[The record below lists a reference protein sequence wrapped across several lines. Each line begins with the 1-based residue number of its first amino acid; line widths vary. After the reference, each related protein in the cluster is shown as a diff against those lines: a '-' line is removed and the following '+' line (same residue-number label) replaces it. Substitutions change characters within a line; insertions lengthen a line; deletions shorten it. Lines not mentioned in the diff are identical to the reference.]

1 MSTVIR
7 NCPGCKSLILSDTDQ
22 CPECGHVFYQ
32 RRPTPA
38 VVAQQVAAPT
48 PSRGSEVREAC
59 PHCGEMV
66 RAGLVRCWS
75 CNGFMRADI
84 AKKYHDLT
92 TNPQPIIYSTIPPE
106 QRSDFLPPRAGAAT
120 GGVQDADEFTLAD
133 DLISGSGS
141 SGSAAHSPPA
151 AQTPSQAS
159 GAVASADGPDKPQ
172 TVTGKQETGAVV
184 SSAGTAP
191 ARPGTEK
198 TLPPAVPAASEAPKS
213 PPAPRSEKPAP
224 DDLLTI
230 ALQEQRDDRRR
241 RNDRQA
247 ERQKRQVLVPCNC
260 GAWLRVHEDFA
271 GRVVRC
277 RQCRN
282 PIQIPEIRRKVAEKK
297 EDKPAVQMNI
307 TWISD
312 VWFHVLAPGSVTLKP
327 GSAAALHTT
336 ADLALTPDALHIIS
350 FSVAEKKKKSLLSFG
365 AGAKSSDLSGVRRQL
380 REQVAATGGFQG
392 LTDCVVRS
400 IPADQMP
407 VLKLVQPILKVHE
420 SMFAGV
426 PIFGEGRVA
435 VFLPVDTE
443 HGQQAYCSFP
453 LSAWRNFSSR
463 LKELFGVSLPASEN
477 GVPETEKNETLSCFV
492 NQSKVESVRS
502 LVYYQHDPAFELEL
516 SGYRCKACGAAVSEE
531 GRKKNKLGG
540 ANGKAIA
547 KAKCPKCGG
556 KMGED
561 PLYRIR
567 KAPERP
573 AESG

>member
-7 NCPGCKSLILSDTDQ
+7 NCPGCQSLILSDTDQ

-38 VVAQQVAAPT
+38 AVVQQTPAPSS
-48 PSRGSEVREAC
+48 SRGSEVREAC

-106 QRSDFLPPRAGAAT
+106 QRSDFLPPRAGMAS
-120 GGVQDADEFTLAD
+120 GGAQDADEFTLAD
-133 DLISGSGS
+133 DLVPSAGST
-141 SGSAAHSPPA
+141 AFATPAPPA
-151 AQTPSQAS
+151 TPVPGRDQ
-159 GAVASADGPDKPQ
+159 GKPVAADGPDKPQ
-172 TVTGKQETGAVV
+172 TVTGK
-184 SSAGTAP
+184 GTADTAP
-191 ARPGTEK
+191 SAAGLKSTDEKSQSAAAPGTADASKPTPTARPG
-198 TLPPAVPAASEAPKS
+198 
-213 PPAPRSEKPAP
+213 KPAS
-224 DDLLTI
+224 DDLLAI

-241 RNDRQA
+241 RNERQA
-247 ERQKRQVLVPCNC
+247 ERQKRQVLVPCTC
-260 GAWLRVHEDFA
+260 GAWLRVNEEFA

-282 PIQIPEIRRKVAEKK
+282 PIPIPEIRRKVVEKK
-297 EDKPAVQMNI
+297 EDKPAVQVKVS
-307 TWISD
+307 WISD
-312 VWFHVLAPGSVTLKP
+312 VWFHVIAPGTVTLKP
-327 GSAAALHTT
+327 GSAATQHTV
-336 ADLALTPDALHIIS
+336 ADLALTPEAVHIVS
-350 FSVAEKKKKSLLSFG
+350 FSGGEKKKKSLLSFG
-365 AGAKSSDLSGVRRQL
+365 AGSKSGDLSGIRRQI
-380 REQVAATGGFQG
+380 REQVAATGQFQG
-392 LTDCVVRS
+392 LADCEVRS
-400 IPADQMP
+400 IAADQMS
-407 VLKLVQPILKVHE
+407 VLKMVQPIVKVHE

-435 VFLPVDTE
+435 VFLPVETE
-443 HGQQAYCSFP
+443 PGQQAYCSFP
-453 LSAWRNFSSR
+453 LSTWRSFSSV
-463 LKELFGVSLPASEN
+463 LKELFSVVFPAAEN
-477 GVPETEKNETLSCFV
+477 GVPEAEKHETLSCFV
-492 NQSKVESVRS
+492 NQSKVEAIKS
-502 LVYYQHDPAFELEL
+502 LIYYQQDPAFELEL

-567 KAPERP
+567 KAPDRP